1 MPIKIEANA
10 SGTGIF
16 TITNPN
22 SATSRGITLPD
33 ASTTL
38 VGTDTSQTLTNKI
51 VSNSVVQG
59 GTLTQMATVNAG
71 STSVDFTGIPSWA
84 KRITI
89 VLSGLSIN
97 ATTTVLV
104 QVGTTAGF
112 VTTGYLGV
120 AGGTNYTIGFG
131 IFNGAATTVAHGT
144 MTLIGIAG
152 NTWVATAKGGFSSSV
167 NDFTGGGS
175 VTAPGVVDRIR
186 LTTLSGTA
194 VFDAGVVNVMYEG

>member
-1 MPIKIEANA
+1 MPIKIESNT

-22 SATSRGITLPD
+22 SSTSRGITLPD
-33 ASTTL
+33 ASTEL
-38 VGTDTSQTLTNKI
+38 VGTDTSQTLTNKTI
-51 VSNSVVQG
+51 TNSLIQG
-59 GTLTQMATVNAG
+59 GVLTQMATVSAG
-71 STSVDFTGIPSWA
+71 STSVDFVGIPSWA
-84 KRITI
+84 KRITL
-89 VLSGLSIN
+89 VLSGVSIN

-104 QVGTTAGF
+104 QVGTSSGF

-144 MTLIGIAG
+144 MTIIGIAG
-152 NTWVATAKGGFSSSV
+152 NTWVATTKGGFSSSV

-175 VTAPGVVDRIR
+175 VTAPTTVDRVR

-194 VFDAGVVNVMYEG
+194 LFDAGVVNVMYEG